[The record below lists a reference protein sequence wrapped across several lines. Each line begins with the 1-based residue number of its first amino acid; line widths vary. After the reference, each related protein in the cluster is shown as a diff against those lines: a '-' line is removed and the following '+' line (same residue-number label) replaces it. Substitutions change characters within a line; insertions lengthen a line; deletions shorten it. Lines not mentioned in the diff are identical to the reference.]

1 MQRSRAFWEQIV
13 SEYDAKGSMTKAE
26 FCSEYDVKRPTL
38 DYWRR
43 KFRDEQSIPDTTA
56 FVRIDPA
63 ATAAKQPSA
72 QMRIHVG
79 SSMVI
84 ELPLSV
90 THHQLTVI
98 LQAAAAV

>member
-26 FCSEYDVKRPTL
+26 FCSAYDVKRPTL

-43 KFRDEQSIPDTTA
+43 KFRDEQSIPDTTS
-56 FVRIDPA
+56 FVRVGPA
-63 ATAAKQPSA
+63 ATSTQQPSA

-79 SSMVI
+79 STLVL

-90 THHQLTVI
+90 DPHQLTAI
-98 LQAAAAV
+98 LQAAATV

>member
-13 SEYDAKGSMTKAE
+13 SRYDAKGSMTKAE
-26 FCSEYDVKRPTL
+26 FCSEHKVKRPTL

-43 KFRDEQSIPDTTA
+43 KFRDEQTVPDTSS
-56 FVRIDPA
+56 FVRVDLATTAKPSDPG
-63 ATAAKQPSA
+63 

-79 SSMVI
+79 STMVI
-84 ELPLSV
+84 ELPLTV
-90 THHQLTVI
+90 THHQLATI